1 MNASCVTSSTSAGSR
16 MKRESRRASLRW
28 YFSTSRP
35 YACLSPPCARVTSC
49 RSISRSDIDRSHAD
63 TALARLPTPG
73 LTVRLATPMCHRHTH
88 LEIVR
93 RRVGAFSALE
103 LPRRH
108 AGYLSPQRPEPQCAE
123 RSAIQHVRRDKNR
136 PSCGAAHAEG
146 HCEAADEA
154 RAGELAGEP
163 PAIDEREN
171 HALAFKFERMQ
182 GGGSAVQRVAPR
194 GIHAKGRD
202 SNAQAR

>member
-49 RSISRSDIDRSHAD
+49 RSISRSDIDRFHAGA
-63 TALARLPTPG
+63 ALARLPTPG

-93 RRVGAFSALE
+93 RRVGLFSALE
-103 LPRRH
+103 LPGRH
-108 AGYLSPQRPEPQCAE
+108 AGHLSPQRPQAQCAE
-123 RSAIQHVRRDKNR
+123 RFAVQHVGCDKNG
-136 PSCGAAHAEG
+136 PCCGAPDAHRNG
-146 HCEAADEA
+146 EAAHEA
-154 RAGELAGEP
+154 RAGELARQLSP
-163 PAIDEREN
+163 VCER
-171 HALAFKFERMQ
+171 
-182 GGGSAVQRVAPR
+182 
-194 GIHAKGRD
+194 
-202 SNAQAR
+202 